1 MAIKIRDTPGAK
13 CIEIEQTGF
22 AHPIWGIVIAVLLA
36 LMLLVSYVNE
46 NENESVAK
54 QMSSQADNIQSARH
68 LSPQAAELIPVIT
81 GGAGANTSLGGNS
94 SLGGGSH

>member
-36 LMLLVSYVNE
+36 VMLLVSYVNE
-46 NENESVAK
+46 NEPVAK
-54 QMSSQADNIQSARH
+54 QMSSQADNTQSATH

-81 GGAGANTSLGGNS
+81 GGAGAYTSLGGNS